1 MVVSTNLTSS
11 YWKNIWYCEP
21 GLMLAPFII
30 SIETKYFFYW
40 NFDSIKA
47 NMRWDISP
55 RWEEE
60 ISPILDK
67 SWQKWRDWW
76 QILQQNFL
84 DSQNFLEEIL
94 ATLCRQKCEENDRGV
109 SLSEQ
114 QKWGSYCSRKESKH
128 FFIGSCL

>member
-1 MVVSTNLTSS
+1 M
-11 YWKNIWYCEP
+11 P
-21 GLMLAPFII
+21 APFII

-47 NMRWDISP
+47 NMSRDISP

-60 ISPILDK
+60 ISPILEK
-67 SWQKWRDWW
+67 NWLRWRDWW

-84 DSQNFLEEIL
+84 DNQNFLEKIQ
-94 ATLCRQKCEENDRGV
+94 ATLFRQKCEEYDPGV

-114 QKWGSYCSRKESKH
+114 PK
-128 FFIGSCL
+128 